1 MNAHGLSSRFQ
12 TVIETVEA
20 LPPDDQLLLIE
31 IIRQRLIQY
40 RRAELVTEVAEAR
53 QSYLHGDIKRGTVDD
68 LLKDLAE

>member
-1 MNAHGLSSRFQ
+1 MNAHGLSPRFQ
-12 TVIETVEA
+12 TVIETIEA